1 MKIGVFGDSFAEKNA
16 EKIWWKFLQGYGH
29 KVTCFGENGS
39 SIVWS
44 AKQILDTKNDFD
56 FVIWC
61 VTSSNRIT
69 VWHRANFTE
78 KYVHVLGTDA
88 KKHSDPEIQQ
98 KIDATEKFIQIAMDE
113 PDREF
118 VGKCVVEYVKTQV
131 PNMLLIPCFP
141 VPLYD
146 SVENAGF
153 NLFDLYQKETRYFFP
168 SKSHYDVQT
177 EYRDLRQGHFCE
189 STHVVLAEE
198 ISKSLHP
205 GIFVSD
211 YDKFPKPPGLF
222 DQFFQRR

>member
-1 MKIGVFGDSFAEKNA
+1 MKIGVFGDSWADRYA
-16 EKIWWKFLQGYGH
+16 EKIWWKFLPQYGH
-29 KVTCFGENGS
+29 SVDCFGESGS

-44 AKQILDTKNDFD
+44 AKQILNAKNDFD
-56 FVIWC
+56 FIIWC

-78 KYVHVLGTDA
+78 KYVHVLGTGG
-88 KKHSDPEIQQ
+88 KFHSDPEIQQ

-118 VGKCVVEYVKTQV
+118 VGKCIIEHVKTQV

-141 VPLYD
+141 VPIYD

-153 NLFDLYQKETRYFFP
+153 NLFELYLRETKHFFP
-168 SKSHYDVQT
+168 TKELHDVAT
-177 EYRDLRQGHFCE
+177 SYNDAREGHFCE

-198 ISKSLHP
+198 ISKSLRP

-211 YDKFPKPPGLF
+211 YNKFSKPNATF
-222 DQFFQRR
+222 DQIFKRK

>member
-16 EKIWWKFLQGYGH
+16 KKIWWQFLQNYGH
-29 KVTCFGENGS
+29 QVTCFGEGGS

-44 AKQILDTKNDFD
+44 AKQIIDAKNDFD
-56 FVIWC
+56 FIIWC

-78 KYVHVLGTDA
+78 KYVHVLGTGQ
-88 KKHSDPEIQQ
+88 KFHSDPEIQQ

-146 SVENAGF
+146 SIENAGF
-153 NLFDLYQKETRYFFP
+153 NLFELYQKETKYFFS
-168 SKSHYDVQT
+168 SKSCYEVQT
-177 EYRDLRQGHFCE
+177 EYLDRRDGHLCE

-198 ISKSLHP
+198 ISKSLRP
-205 GIFVSD
+205 GIFTSD
-211 YDKFPKPPGLF
+211 YDKFSKPNVSF
-222 DQFFQRR
+222 DQIFKRK

>member
-1 MKIGVFGDSFAEKNA
+1 MKIGVFGDSWADRYA
-16 EKIWWKFLQGYGH
+16 EKIWWKFLPQYGH
-29 KVTCFGENGS
+29 SVDCFGESGS

-44 AKQILDTKNDFD
+44 AKQILNAKNDFD

-61 VTSSNRIT
+61 ATSSNRIT

-78 KYVHVLGTDA
+78 KYVHVLGTGG
-88 KKHSDPEIQQ
+88 KFHSDPEIQQ

-118 VGKCVVEYVKTQV
+118 VGKCIIEHVKTQV

-141 VPLYD
+141 VPIYD

-153 NLFDLYQKETRYFFP
+153 NLFDLYLRETKHFFP
-168 SKSHYDVQT
+168 TKELHDVAT
-177 EYRDLRQGHFCE
+177 SYNDTREGHFCE
-189 STHVVLAEE
+189 STHVTLAEQ

-205 GIFVSD
+205 GIFTCN
-211 YDKFPKPPGLF
+211 YERFTKPTVAIEKI
-222 DQFFQRR
+222 FQRK